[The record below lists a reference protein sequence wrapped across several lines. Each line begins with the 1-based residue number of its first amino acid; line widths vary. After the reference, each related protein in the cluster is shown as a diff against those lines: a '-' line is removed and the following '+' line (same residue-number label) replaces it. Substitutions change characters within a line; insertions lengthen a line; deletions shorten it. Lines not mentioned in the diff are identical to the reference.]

1 MFRRTVRWIG
11 FLCFIGTGPAAASW
25 SPSVALSSPSSGT
38 SGPQISVGA
47 NGTAAAVW
55 SRYDGT
61 NWNFQSSIKPRGG
74 HWQKTPDT
82 IIEPGYDILSPV
94 VGVDSYGNAM
104 AVWVVADG
112 SGSVIK
118 TSTKPYGE
126 IWSVVPYDLSG
137 SFTSSTSPQIAVNAR
152 GDAAAVFVA
161 QSSNTIILASVKPH
175 GGSWQ
180 TVPDTI
186 SIVGDGNALSPQVAI
201 DPNGNVLAVWK
212 INSGGNWIIQSS
224 TKLYGGSWQTTPD
237 SISQPLQDATDPEV
251 ALDANGNGTAVWSRF
266 DGSNWVV
273 QAITKKFGENWQI
286 TTDTLSLP
294 GQDANNPQIGV
305 DPGGSATVVW
315 SRSNGTNWIVQSSS
329 KPYGGT
335 WQAVPDDV
343 SSLGLDARL
352 PQIAVD
358 AGGTA
363 IVVWESSNGE
373 GTTILSS
380 EKPLGATWTS
390 PGTVSHCEGAASAQ
404 VDVSPSGYAVAA
416 WLNSDNSGASVLSSE
431 KSLVPPPP
439 KKFKGSVRL
448 GKKMDIKTKWK
459 KSSKNKIV
467 KYEIFA
473 YDKIVKT
480 IPAKDSLQATIRLSP
495 HHPPRHLSK
504 GYKRYLQNKYKIR
517 AVDSIGAASA
527 CTMLK
532 VEH

>member
-1 MFRRTVRWIG
+1 MCWRMTTFARVSLAIVGLMWVGPLNGEWIPPVDLSLG
-11 FLCFIGTGPAAASW
+11 SQDASVPQVAVD
-25 SPSVALSSPSSGT
+25 PSGNAT
-38 SGPQISVGA
+38 
-47 NGTAAAVW
+47 AVW
-55 SRYDGT
+55 R
-61 NWNFQSSIKPRGG
+61 WF
-74 HWQKTPDT
+74 
-82 IIEPGYDILSPV
+82 
-94 VGVDSYGNAM
+94 
-104 AVWVVADG
+104 DG
-112 SGSVIK
+112 SNYVIQA
-118 TSTKPYGE
+118 STKPF
-126 IWSVVPYDLSG
+126 L
-137 SFTSSTSPQIAVNAR
+137 
-152 GDAAAVFVA
+152 
-161 QSSNTIILASVKPH
+161 
-175 GGSWQ
+175 GSWQ
-180 TVPDTI
+180 PVPDTI
-186 SIVGDGNALSPQVAI
+186 SQPYEDASAPQITVDAQGNATAI
-201 DPNGNVLAVWK
+201 WA
-212 INSGGNWIIQSS
+212 
-224 TKLYGGSWQTTPD
+224 
-237 SISQPLQDATDPEV
+237 
-251 ALDANGNGTAVWSRF
+251 
-266 DGSNWVV
+266 
-273 QAITKKFGENWQI
+273 
-286 TTDTLSLP
+286 
-294 GQDANNPQIGV
+294 
-305 DPGGSATVVW
+305 
-315 SRSNGTNWIVQSSS
+315 RSNGTYTIIQAST
-329 KPYGGT
+329 KPFEGV

-495 HHPPRHLSK
+495 HHPPRHLSR